1 MILKIFEMKTIN
13 KLIFVKYIILSSN
26 LFYAQT
32 QLPLYKMV
40 MNSDLIIS
48 VESNDYQFIT
58 YKKTEYYSE
67 NFVKFVNDFEF
78 LKNKKDKNI
87 KGLLNKI
94 EVNNNDC
101 FININGESCSGNG
114 NIQEKDKKYYN
125 IFFLKRKN
133 NQYFVIAHLW
143 NNIIAESLSFFK
155 KNIKEINLISKET
168 DKKLKYIKIQ
178 NWFEVSNN
186 EHPNEYM
193 VESPFTEELNSFF
206 GTR

>member
-1 MILKIFEMKTIN
+1 MKTIN

-67 NFVKFVNDFEF
+67 NFVKFVNDFEV